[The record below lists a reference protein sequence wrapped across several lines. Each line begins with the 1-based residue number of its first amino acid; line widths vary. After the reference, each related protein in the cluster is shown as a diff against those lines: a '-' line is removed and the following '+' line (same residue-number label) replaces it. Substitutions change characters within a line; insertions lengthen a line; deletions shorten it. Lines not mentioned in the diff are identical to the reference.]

1 MKVLIIVNESPWG
14 STLSATA
21 LRMVRALLDGGAEVE
36 AVFFRGDGVY
46 NALSGRACDA
56 GTPDLADTW
65 AAMADSRG
73 IPMLLCSSAASR
85 RLDSAPGPGF
95 REAGLSEVL
104 ERMAACDRVVS
115 L

>member
-21 LRMVRALLDGGAEVE
+21 LRMIRVLLDGDVEVE
-36 AVFFRGDGVY
+36 AIFFRGDGVY

-56 GTPDLADTW
+56 GTPNLAETW
-65 AAMADSRG
+65 AALSDSRG

-95 REAGLSEVL
+95 REAGLAEVL
-104 ERMAACDRVVS
+104 ERMAGCDQVVS
-115 L
+115 F